1 MNKRQIKILED
12 AWELD
17 IGHALK
23 EYPIP
28 LLQTKSKVAKQL
40 ADDGYLELVTLRSNG
55 NLGEIIFEGY
65 QITHAG
71 IFAYCMS
78 LKDEPMEPNHG

>member
-1 MNKRQIKILED
+1 MNKRQIKLLED

-40 ADDGYLELVTLRSNG
+40 ADDGYLELVTLRSKEK
-55 NLGEIIFEGY
+55 LGEIIFEGY
-65 QITHAG
+65 RITHAG

-78 LKDEPMEPNHG
+78 LQDELLEPNHG